1 MGLLPET
8 FLESFEASAIAE
20 GDIRA
25 LLQLSGKLVV
35 DTMRPASG
43 LLGRAGR
50 GTFHAYRISIY
61 KLINGVESVCVAY
74 RHTGQ

>member
-1 MGLLPET
+1 MLPTSGQIIVVFFATVSRMGLLPET

-25 LLQLSGKLVV
+25 LLQLRGKPVV

-50 GTFHAYRISIY
+50 GTFHA
-61 KLINGVESVCVAY
+61 
-74 RHTGQ
+74 